1 MARANT
7 YKSSA
12 EEPSRILE
20 RYERSI
26 IPRAAVVGIP
36 YVGSTID
43 VLLSGKAS
51 RRWQERVMSLLDELR
66 IRLGKIEESHIDKG
80 FLDSDEFQQLII
92 RVFQALQSSYEH
104 EKITYFAE
112 ILSRVITKGSL
123 RDERAERYITLVNE
137 LTGLHIRII
146 KLFAERR
153 ESSLSKGRAEEIIIL
168 GAKEISEILS
178 VSQEQIE
185 AFCSD
190 LVAHC
195 LLYDPQVGLADYRR
209 GSYALHPSA
218 VHFIKFLNLSV
229 TARQGR

>member
-7 YKSSA
+7 HKSSA
-12 EEPSRILE
+12 EEPSKILE
-20 RYERSI
+20 QYGRSI
-26 IPRAAVVGIP
+26 IPRAAVVAIP

-66 IRLGKIEESHIDKG
+66 IRLGKIEESQIDKG
-80 FLDSDEFQQLII
+80 FLSSDEFEQLII
-92 RVFQALQSSYEH
+92 RVFQALQSSHGH

-112 ILSRVITKGSL
+112 ILSKVATKGSP

-153 ESSLSKGRAEEIIIL
+153 ESSLSKGRTEEIIIF

-190 LVAHC
+190 LVARS
-195 LLYDPQVGLADYRR
+195 LLYDPQLGLADYRR

-218 VHFIKFLNLSV
+218 VPFTEFLNLS
-229 TARQGR
+229 AAAQQGR